1 MAGKSASARKL
12 LMIWKYNYSI
22 IDWINYYRNDMII
35 YKIILA
41 IAINLNF
48 TTDICVILQEF
59 NKYFLFYITLLIP
72 QVCLFVSNRKNMK
85 VWTKNLTW
93 FHKVYN
99 CQKNKSESLNGCFSE
114 LNAWYPSCL
123 WLGIYN
129 STFRCLKSRTD
140 HYDQYFLFL

>member
-1 MAGKSASARKL
+1 
-12 LMIWKYNYSI
+12 
-22 IDWINYYRNDMII
+22 MII

-85 VWTKNLTW
+85 V
-93 FHKVYN
+93 
-99 CQKNKSESLNGCFSE
+99 
-114 LNAWYPSCL
+114 
-123 WLGIYN
+123 
-129 STFRCLKSRTD
+129 
-140 HYDQYFLFL
+140 

>member
-12 LMIWKYNYSI
+12 LMKYNYSI

-85 VWTKNLTW
+85 VWTKNLT
-93 FHKVYN
+93 
-99 CQKNKSESLNGCFSE
+99 
-114 LNAWYPSCL
+114 
-123 WLGIYN
+123 
-129 STFRCLKSRTD
+129 
-140 HYDQYFLFL
+140 